1 MILTVHSLPDLLCP
15 RWARQYRSESIQAE
29 SKFQHDCSTGSLGA
43 SSSGN
48 QPSENHANQGFEKP
62 GDSSSCGERGNE
74 NRSGNP
80 HGDGEHSRMCQP
92 RFHLLLSYAG
102 WQTDPWVDRLPRLL
116 EPMGIYSHRA
126 VNGREASQLIQKQAI
141 HVAVVDLGLPLDDT
155 DPQQNDEFA
164 EGGPRLLELLS
175 RLEEPPPVVVVKRS
189 RTHRDDSREIAAALR
204 LGAFAVVDRPHD
216 AQGLNLMLEVF
227 RRCMAR
233 HYRGCWP
240 GA

>member
-1 MILTVHSLPDLLCP
+1 MCNVEAADTD
-15 RWARQYRSESIQAE
+15 
-29 SKFQHDCSTGSLGA
+29 
-43 SSSGN
+43 SSGN
-48 QPSENHANQGFEKP
+48 QASKTPIRQSHGEASHQRGGASRGG
-62 GDSSSCGERGNE
+62 GDGKNE
-74 NRSGNP
+74 DRSGIP
-80 HGDGEHSRMCQP
+80 SSDQDHRQVCPP

-102 WQTDPWVDRLPRLL
+102 WQADPWVDRLPRLL
-116 EPMGIYSHRA
+116 EPMGILSHRA

-155 DPQQNDEFA
+155 DPQHNDEFA
-164 EGGPRLLELLS
+164 EGGARLLELLS

-233 HYRGCWP
+233 HYGGCWP